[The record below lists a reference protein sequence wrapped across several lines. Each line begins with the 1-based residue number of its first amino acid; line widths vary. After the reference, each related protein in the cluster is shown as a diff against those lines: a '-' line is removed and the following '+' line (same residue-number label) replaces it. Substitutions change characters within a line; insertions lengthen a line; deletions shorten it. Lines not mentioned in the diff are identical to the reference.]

1 MKKKKKKKTEQRRWR
16 RSNVKEKKRN
26 QSSNVRE
33 EKEWTMVLRVEK
45 VRNKI
50 QRARLQSNDSNAL
63 YPIITRVYFQSKTEV
78 TEIISQYFQN
88 TENEMHL

>member
-1 MKKKKKKKTEQRRWR
+1 MRDILRVRVRKRVNKKKKQKNRTKKMEKKQREK
-16 RSNVKEKKRN
+16 VKKEKKRN

-50 QRARLQSNDSNAL
+50 LGARLLSNAFNAL
-63 YPIITRVYFQSKTEV
+63 DSLRS
-78 TEIISQYFQN
+78 
-88 TENEMHL
+88 

>member
-1 MKKKKKKKTEQRRWR
+1 M
-16 RSNVKEKKRN
+16 KEKKRN

>member
-1 MKKKKKKKTEQRRWR
+1 MWKKKTKNRTKKMEKKQREK
-16 RSNVKEKKRN
+16 VKKEKKRN

-50 QRARLQSNDSNAL
+50 LRARLQSCD
-63 YPIITRVYFQSKTEV
+63 
-78 TEIISQYFQN
+78 
-88 TENEMHL
+88 

>member
-1 MKKKKKKKTEQRRWR
+1 MEKKQREK
-16 RSNVKEKKRN
+16 VKKEKKRN

-50 QRARLQSNDSNAL
+50 LGARLLSNAFNAL
-63 YPIITRVYFQSKTEV
+63 DSLRS
-78 TEIISQYFQN
+78 
-88 TENEMHL
+88 

>member
-1 MKKKKKKKTEQRRWR
+1 MRDILRVLESEKVWKKKTKNRTKKMEKKQREK
-16 RSNVKEKKRN
+16 VKKEKKRN

-50 QRARLQSNDSNAL
+50 LRARLQSNDSNAL
-63 YPIITRVYFQSKTEV
+63 YPIITRV
-78 TEIISQYFQN
+78 
-88 TENEMHL
+88 

>member
-1 MKKKKKKKTEQRRWR
+1 MEKKQREKVKKG
-16 RSNVKEKKRN
+16 KKRN

-50 QRARLQSNDSNAL
+50 PRARLQSNDSNAL
-63 YPIITRVYFQSKTEV
+63 YPIITRV
-78 TEIISQYFQN
+78 
-88 TENEMHL
+88 